1 MRSKFKFKEKYKV
14 SESLWAY
21 AFIAPTI
28 IGLIIINVIPFFD
41 TIFLSFNKTGAFGK
55 MTWAGVENYLKF
67 FNDPTVWQATK
78 NTIVYMLYQYL

>member
-28 IGLIIINVIPFFD
+28 IGLIIINVIPFL
-41 TIFLSFNKTGAFGK
+41 I
-55 MTWAGVENYLKF
+55 
-67 FNDPTVWQATK
+67 
-78 NTIVYMLYQYL
+78 LYFYHLIRLVLLER